1 MVKIWKKNVCVNI
14 YNYKNTSSFPLI
26 LETPN
31 YMFDMEQL
39 SLRSLVELHPI
50 SSQDFAKRKMN
61 ESRDDYLGDAKIS
74 KEMADLG

>member
-31 YMFDMEQL
+31 YMFDMG
-39 SLRSLVELHPI
+39 
-50 SSQDFAKRKMN
+50 SS
-61 ESRDDYLGDAKIS
+61 
-74 KEMADLG
+74 